1 MDWTKKKCV
10 PCEGGVPRMERAQA
24 EALLATL
31 DGWTLEGDRIRR
43 HFRFRDFKGAMRFVN
58 LVADLAEEEGHHP
71 DLLVHGWNLVDVT
84 LSTHSIGGLSEN
96 DFIVAGKIDRLP
108 REPAPEGK

>member
-1 MDWTKKKCV
+1 MDWTKKKCG
-10 PCEGGVPRMERAQA
+10 PCEGGAPRMERAQA

-31 DGWTLEGDRIRR
+31 AGWTLEGDRIRR

-84 LSTHSIGGLSEN
+84 LSTHSIAGPPASGLCL
-96 DFIVAGKIDRLP
+96 AGR
-108 REPAPEGK
+108 RGR